1 MDACRLGAHAAR
13 WVEKKAGL
21 LRTPLVQAPGYCA
34 AWSSTV
40 EATAWCPSWITGAAA
55 ERRRRS
61 NAQTHTRL
69 CSVTVPWSG
78 MHVVA
83 CYPDRHTGSA
93 RWRSPNPIR
102 LSPHAVHGGPRQLS
116 PACFAVVSSS
126 EYPFFFAYVYIY
138 IQIGCSFRS
147 RRHDKPTDTTP
158 HNARWAYKLLPI
170 KSDANNE
177 QIKLSRRKCRNSV
190 LWLLTALAASPI

>member
-13 WVEKKAGL
+13 WVEKKDGL

-40 EATAWCPSWITGAAA
+40 AATAWCPSWITGAAA

-61 NAQTHTRL
+61 NAQAHTRL

-93 RWRSPNPIR
+93 RGGEAPTPFVSPPTRSTAARASYHQLALP
-102 LSPHAVHGGPRQLS
+102 LSAPLS
-116 PACFAVVSSS
+116 IHSSLRT
-126 EYPFFFAYVYIY
+126 YIY
-138 IQIGCSFRS
+138 TYKLAAPFGRVVTTNRLTRRRTTLDGHTNFFRS
-147 RRHDKPTDTTP
+147 NRMLITS
-158 HNARWAYKLLPI
+158 KL
-170 KSDANNE
+170 N
-177 QIKLSRRKCRNSV
+177 
-190 LWLLTALAASPI
+190 

>member
-1 MDACRLGAHAAR
+1 MHADWAR
-13 WVEKKAGL
+13 MQHAGWKKAGL

-40 EATAWCPSWITGAAA
+40 AATAWCPSWITGAAA

-93 RWRSPNPIR
+93 RGGEAPTPFVSPPTRSTAARASYHQLALP
-102 LSPHAVHGGPRQLS
+102 LSAPLS
-116 PACFAVVSSS
+116 IHSSLRT
-126 EYPFFFAYVYIY
+126 YIY

-147 RRHDKPTDTTP
+147 RRHEQPTDTTP